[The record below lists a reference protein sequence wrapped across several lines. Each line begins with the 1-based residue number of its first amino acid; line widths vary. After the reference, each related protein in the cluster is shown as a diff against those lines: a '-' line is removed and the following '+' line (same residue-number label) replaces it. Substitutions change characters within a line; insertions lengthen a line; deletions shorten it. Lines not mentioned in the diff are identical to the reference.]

1 MFREHL
7 RDELLCGILGHI
19 FSFVRE
25 VQSLVSLDLH
35 LLLTGSAV
43 PTAHFLEPQ
52 PPYTVLVEDVAELA
66 PAVRTPH
73 VALSEFLDYILN
85 VLWRLDLTVTQL
97 DGTWC
102 TTALTLDVLECGHA
116 ERVPRR

>member
-43 PTAHFLEPQ
+43 PSEN
-52 PPYTVLVEDVAELA
+52 VSELA